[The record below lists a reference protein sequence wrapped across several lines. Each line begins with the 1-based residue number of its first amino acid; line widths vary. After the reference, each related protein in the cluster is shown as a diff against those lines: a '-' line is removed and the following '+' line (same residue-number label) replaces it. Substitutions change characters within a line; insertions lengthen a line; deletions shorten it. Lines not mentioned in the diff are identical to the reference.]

1 MCLQEGRTMFEQ
13 ELYHSFSI
21 SSSRSYFISFAG
33 DVSVCVCTCCCRFL
47 GRTFGAAPGG
57 TVEPLLTAVSSSR
70 PARWA

>member
-1 MCLQEGRTMFEQ
+1 MFEQ

-33 DVSVCVCTCCCRFL
+33 DVSVCTHVWRARVAPVL
-47 GRTFGAAPGG
+47 EQNLRSRTSGSDGGCAP
-57 TVEPLLTAVSSSR
+57 SR